1 VIVGLGVDMEEVSR
15 IREVISRHG
24 RIFLDRIF
32 TSAEIAYCERHRD
45 PAERYAARFAAK
57 EATMKALGTGW
68 SKGVRWRDIEVT
80 RKPGGRPTII
90 LHGVARE
97 HADRLGAR
105 HFSLSLTHTGNF
117 ALAEVI
123 LEN

>member
-24 RIFLDRIF
+24 RIFLDRVF
-32 TSAEIAYCERHRD
+32 TPGEIAYCERHRD

-57 EATMKALGTGW
+57 EAMMKALGTGW
-68 SKGVRWRDIEVT
+68 GKGVRWRDIEVT
-80 RKPGGRPTII
+80 RKPGGRPTIV
-90 LHGVARE
+90 LHGVAGE
-97 HADRLGAR
+97 HADRMGAR
-105 HFSLSLTHTGNF
+105 HINLSLSHSGNF

-123 LEN
+123 LES

>member
-24 RIFLDRIF
+24 RIFLDRVF
-32 TSAEIAYCERHRD
+32 TSGEVAYCARHRD

-57 EATMKALGTGW
+57 EAMMKALGTGW
-68 SKGVRWRDIEVT
+68 SKGVRWRDIEVM
-80 RKPGGRPTII
+80 RQPGGRPTIL
-90 LHGVARE
+90 LHGAARE
-97 HADRLGAR
+97 HAERMGAR
-105 HFSLSLTHTGNF
+105 HINLSLTHSGNF